1 MKKSAIVCAS
11 LLFLIPAAGICQLSN
26 TFGIGPRMGYYKAK
40 NADDGNFFGGL
51 QVRAHLG
58 KVIGLEG
65 SAAYRTAETYRLDNY
80 AAHIREVPV
89 TPSLLIYIPI
99 SDHFEP
105 YALGGFGA
113 YYTFYDYNDD
123 AESIPGI
130 HDHHK
135 VTFGYHLGFGLE
147 IPFTKSVALDAD
159 YRYVFLDPNS
169 DTFGEVGDADLSGHM
184 FTAALMFY
192 F

>member
-1 MKKSAIVCAS
+1 MKRTAIICAS
-11 LLFLIPAAGICQLSN
+11 LLFLIPAAGMCQLSN

-40 NADDGNFFGGL
+40 DADNGNFLGGL

-58 KVIGLEG
+58 KVLGVEG
-65 SAAYRTAETYRLDNY
+65 AASYRTAATYKVKGYSLKE
-80 AAHIREVPV
+80 REVPV
-89 TPSLLIYIPI
+89 TASLLLYIPI

-113 YYTFYDYNDD
+113 YYTFYDYSDD
-123 AESIPGI
+123 AKSIPGV
-130 HDHHK
+130 HNHHK

-147 IPFTKSVALDAD
+147 IPFTKHVALDAD
-159 YRYVFLDPNS
+159 YRYVFLNPKS
-169 DTFGEVGDADLSGHM
+169 DTFGEVGDADFSGNM
-184 FTAALMFY
+184 FTGALMFY